1 MSFASKVRISMQA
14 GFNPLPRGGSSGGRA
29 GDLASAF
36 RLEGYASLFGTVDA
50 AGDMVV
56 AGAFARSLAR
66 RGASGIR
73 MLFQHDPAQP
83 VGVWDEIREDGRGLF
98 VRGRLIPGV
107 AKANDLMRLIEA
119 GGLDGLSIG
128 FHALKA
134 QRDARSGIRR
144 LMEIDLWEI
153 SIVTFP
159 MLGGARLGAA
169 KSTGPLAVRLER
181 AASRIRSSQRQKRM
195 T

>member
-1 MSFASKVRISMQA
+1 MQA
-14 GFNPLPRGGSSGGRA
+14 GFNPLPRGVRSGGRS
-29 GDLASAF
+29 GDLTSPF
-36 RLEGYASLFGTVDA
+36 RLEGYASLFGVADA
-50 AGDMVV
+50 GGDMVM

-107 AKANDLMRLIEA
+107 AKADDLMRLIVA

-128 FHALKA
+128 FRALKA
-134 QRDARSGIRR
+134 QRDARSSIRR
-144 LMEIDLWEI
+144 LVEIDLWEI

-169 KSTGPLAVRLER
+169 KSTRPLAVRLEQ
-181 AASRIRSSQRQKRM
+181 AAARIRSSQRQKRM